1 MRNLLIPATVLV
13 LVACGTPKSATE
25 NKTAIAAQE
34 AGQGYSVGRMTSAFS
49 GEGCAWLV
57 KLEDA
62 GGLFLL
68 PIALEERY
76 KRNGL
81 RLKFRYRPS
90 KASSGDC
97 LKGSP
102 AILEEITVVPE
113 K

>member
-1 MRNLLIPATVLV
+1 MRNLLFTAAALA
-13 LVACGTPKSATE
+13 LAACGTPKSATE
-25 NKTAIAAQE
+25 NTKAIDSQE
-34 AGQGYSVGRMTSAFS
+34 AGNGYSIGRMTSAHAS
-49 GEGCAWLV
+49 EGCAWLM

-68 PIALEERY
+68 PIALEDRY
-76 KRNGL
+76 KKEGL

-113 K
+113 

>member
-1 MRNLLIPATVLV
+1 MRAHLITAVGLV
-13 LVACGTPKSATE
+13 LAACGTPKPATE
-25 NKTAIAAQE
+25 NTAAIESQE
-34 AGQGYSVGRMTSAFS
+34 AGNGYSVGRMTSAHVS
-49 GEGCAWLV
+49 EGCAWLV

-62 GGLFLL
+62 GGLVLL
-68 PIALEERY
+68 PIALEDRY
-76 KRNGL
+76 KKDGL

-102 AILEEITVVPE
+102 AILEEITIVPD